1 LILKDNV
8 FDKMSQKTRIP
19 VSKGEKS
26 KSGHGGPVSSETTR
40 KNTPGRTRMSERFT
54 TTSYGSGTSRAAS
67 KPADPKSSSTASK
80 PTDPKSS
87 STTKTAST
95 GGRQTKG
102 TTTKVTSTG
111 PKTIGG
117 KVPGNK
123 VSSASKIDKL
133 SPISDKSP
141 TGSKAES
148 DQSPVNE
155 EENSPMETGEKE
167 LVADSMSTSLVKKHD
182 SGIES
187 DGSNM
192 DKSEV
197 FMDSDFIDTPVSK
210 SSRVSKIC
218 ESLISFS
225 SMDSGNYDG
234 LPAMG
239 DDNLCLD
246 STTASTSTST
256 SVSTSAE
263 SKSDVSTISVIEIQ
277 GADSEDK
284 LYENVTGD
292 KLPTLAIED
301 KVSKIAS
308 VDVQIQGKLKVK
320 FSLKKKCFLLKVLY
334 ISGIKFNKD
343 KDFET
348 NLASCVIFWFPC
360 LLYYWELIIA
370 FLVQCVILRYPSVVW

>member
-1 LILKDNV
+1 
-8 FDKMSQKTRIP
+8 MSQKTRIP

-26 KSGHGGPVSSETTR
+26 KSGQGSPVSTETAR
-40 KNTPGRTRMSERFT
+40 KSTPGRTRMSERFT
-54 TTSYGSGTSRAAS
+54 TTSYGSGTSRTAA
-67 KPADPKSSSTASK
+67 K

-87 STTKTAST
+87 STTRTAT
-95 GGRQTKG
+95 GCRQTKG
-102 TTTKVTSTG
+102 VTKATSAG
-111 PKTIGG
+111 SKAAGG
-117 KVPGNK
+117 KVSGSK

-133 SPISDKSP
+133 SPISDRSP

-148 DQSPVNE
+148 DQSPVNDD
-155 EENSPMETGEKE
+155 ENSPMETGEKE
-167 LVADSMSTSLVKKHD
+167 IVADSMSTSLVKKHD

-197 FMDSDFIDTPVSK
+197 FMESDFIDTPVSK

-234 LPAMG
+234 LPAMA
-239 DDNLCLD
+239 DDSLE
-246 STTASTSTST
+246 STTASTSTSN

-263 SKSDVSTISVIEIQ
+263 SKSDVSAISVIEIQ
-277 GADSEDK
+277 GGDSEEK
-284 LYENVTGD
+284 LNENITGD
-292 KLPTLAIED
+292 KMPTLAIED

-320 FSLKKKCFLLKVLY
+320 FSSKRRFKKKKNKAVNSLHPLYRKHSLKGTF
-334 ISGIKFNKD
+334 I
-343 KDFET
+343 E
-348 NLASCVIFWFPC
+348 NLVSHDAVWFPC
-360 LLYYWELIIA
+360 KLSVALLGTCNCFFYA
-370 FLVQCVILRYPSVVW
+370 VPH